1 MSEAIAH
8 ILWAVQTLGNN
19 TTGVVL
25 VTSTRSLEYW
35 TNGGKKVVDQSYANP
50 CKKCM
55 LWQEDTSRKVMSFN
69 SGVDKGFF

>member
-8 ILWAVQTLGNN
+8 ILSAVQALGNN

-35 TNGGKKVVDQSYANP
+35 TDGGKKVVDQRDANP
-50 CKKCM
+50 CKEMYALARGHKPEGHEFQFGC
-55 LWQEDTSRKVMSFN
+55 
-69 SGVDKGFF
+69 